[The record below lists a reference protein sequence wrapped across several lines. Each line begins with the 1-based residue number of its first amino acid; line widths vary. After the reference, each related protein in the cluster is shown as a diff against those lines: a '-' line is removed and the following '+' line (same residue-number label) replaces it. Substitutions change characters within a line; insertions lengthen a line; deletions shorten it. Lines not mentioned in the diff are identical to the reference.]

1 MAYGQTGTGKI
12 YTLGRL
18 GCDDASER
26 GIMVRALEDIIL
38 STAPESDTV
47 EVSYLQLYMESI
59 QDFLALEKTN
69 IPIHEDPKTSEV
81 SLPGASVVIW

>member
-12 YTLGRL
+12 YTRGRL

-26 GIMVRALEDIIL
+26 GIMVRAQEDIIL

-59 QDFLALEKTN
+59 QDLLALDKTN
-69 IPIHEDPKTSEV
+69 IPIHEDPKTGDV